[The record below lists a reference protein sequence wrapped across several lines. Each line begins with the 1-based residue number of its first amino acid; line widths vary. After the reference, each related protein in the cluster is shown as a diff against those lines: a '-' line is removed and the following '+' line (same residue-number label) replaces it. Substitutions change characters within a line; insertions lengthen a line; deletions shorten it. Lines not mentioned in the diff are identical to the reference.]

1 MVVAEAKMVLTGL
14 EAKFWR
20 DDLSAFVQGPQ
31 CYAAKFHR
39 KIAWVCDQRGAVCCA
54 VGVPADARVAP
65 VMLTLYPGLARMF
78 VTDYPASR

>member
-39 KIAWVCDQRGAVCCA
+39 KIAWVCDQRGH
-54 VGVPADARVAP
+54 ADALPRAGQDVCHGLP
-65 VMLTLYPGLARMF
+65 CVSLTEFLLDFEAAGR
-78 VTDYPASR
+78 